1 MAVITQDNPASGRY
15 PRTRFLW
22 AAAVFLLAVFSVAL
36 QPQRASAAPYAAMV
50 IDARNGEVLHSRN
63 ADTRLHPASL
73 TKMMTLYIAFEAVR
87 NGEITLDTK
96 VRISRN
102 AAAEPPSKLG
112 LQSGQKIAFR
122 YLIRAAAVKS
132 ANDAAT
138 AIGETLSGSEA
149 AFARRMNRTAKAL
162 GMNRTTF
169 KNAHGLTA
177 SGHLSTASDMTTLG
191 RHLLYDYPEYY
202 NLFSRRSTHAG
213 IREVPNTNRRLLAAY
228 RGADGIKTGYTRAA
242 GFNLVASA
250 KRGDE
255 RIIATVFG
263 GKSTAARNAKV
274 AELLDLGF
282 RRAPSRAALRKPQRP
297 AYQGA
302 GNVVIADADDD
313 PSHGV
318 AGKTIRVSGQV
329 NTSLRPKTRPGSSDS
344 PVLVAALEEALQTP
358 PADTASAETTDAA
371 KVDAAAEDAAEGPI
385 ENVQT
390 VSADGALQGDA
401 LRDSIAFALAEAEAD
416 PLPAAE
422 EANPVVIAAVQK
434 VPFTGL
440 RPVAR
445 PASLA
450 AASPEPEPVVVT
462 RLSTSGGRYWGVNV
476 GLYTSRYQAEKVL
489 LRTALSELETL
500 DGTLRKV
507 AKTRRGFEANFLG
520 MTQEQAELAC
530 RRLNARNVNCEP
542 IGPS

>member
-50 IDARNGEVLHSRN
+50 IDARTGEVLHSRN